1 MSAKI
6 EDISFSIT
14 TTSSNPPQ
22 EGFNNMAN
30 KVMDKLAE
38 ICVGSEYN
46 STEHKLTY
54 YGHEITCVGSG
65 GSDELKEIILS
76 IKIKNISDSVI
87 NDLSMT
93 GNYSYTTVSSGD
105 STSLIWSFSTR
116 MSLLTDNDNFFVNFS
131 SHKYDLFRSD
141 TLFGNCKV
149 GENNYLCYSNDTYQ
163 AILCDQAGN
172 RVYITDKSGLNNYL
186 AYVVLEDD
194 QMDAGK
200 IVYIDALLFDMNNIV
215 AGVSTHSII
224 SITATGLSSNT
235 FINVNGKLYHIL
247 NGSGTKWIGLCAGD
261 AE

>member
-6 EDISFSIT
+6 ENISFSIT
-14 TTSSNPPQ
+14 TTSSTPPQ

-46 STEHKLTY
+46 SAEHKLTY

-65 GSDELKEIILS
+65 SSNEIKLGL
-76 IKIKNISDSVI
+76 KIKNISDGVI
-87 NDLSMT
+87 NDINMK
-93 GNYSYTTVSSGD
+93 GDYSYTNVSHDG
-105 STSLIWSFSTR
+105 STSFIWSFSTR

-131 SHKYDLFRSD
+131 SHKYNLFSSS

-149 GENNYLCYSNDTYQ
+149 GENNYLCYTNKNYQ

-172 RVYITDKSGLNNYL
+172 KTYLTDYHGLNNYL
-186 AYVVLEDD
+186 AYVVVEDD

-200 IVYIDALLFDMNNIV
+200 IVYIDALLFGLNNIV
-215 AGVSTHSII
+215 AGVSTHNII
-224 SITATGLSSNT
+224 SITAKSLSPNT
-235 FINVNGKLYHIL
+235 FINVNGKVYYIL
-247 NGSGTKWIGLCAGD
+247 SGSGKKWIGLCAGD

>member
-1 MSAKI
+1 MSVKI
-6 EDISFSIT
+6 ENISFSMT

-54 YGHEITCVGSG
+54 YGHEITCVGSD
-65 GSDELKEIILS
+65 SDSPNKISLLL
-76 IKIKNISDSVI
+76 KIKNISDSVI
-87 NDLSMT
+87 NDMDLS
-93 GNYSYTTVSSGD
+93 GDYSYTTASNED
-105 STSLIWSFSTR
+105 STSFIWSFSTR
-116 MSLLTDNDNFFVNFS
+116 MSLLKDNDNFFVNFS
-131 SHKYDLFRSD
+131 SSGYNLFRSD

-149 GENNYLCYSNDTYQ
+149 GENNYLCYTNESYQ

-172 RVYITDKSGLNNYL
+172 RVYMTDYHGLNGYL
-186 AYVVLEDD
+186 AYVVLADN

-215 AGVSTHSII
+215 AGVSTHNII
-224 SITATGLSSNT
+224 SITATGISNNT
-235 FINVNGKLYHIL
+235 FINVNGKVYYIL
-247 NGSGTKWIGLCAGD
+247 SGSGTKWIGLCAGD

>member
-6 EDISFSIT
+6 ENISFSLT
-14 TTSSNPPQ
+14 TTSSSPPQ
-22 EGFNNMAN
+22 EGLDNMAN
-30 KVMDKLAE
+30 KVMDKLSK

-46 STEHKLTY
+46 SAEHKLTY
-54 YGHEITCVGSG
+54 YGHEITCVGSTF
-65 GSDELKEIILS
+65 SDSSNTIGLS
-76 IKIKNISDSVI
+76 LKIKNISDSVI
-87 NDLSMT
+87 KSLGMT
-93 GNYSYTTVSSGD
+93 GNYSYTTVSSGN
-105 STSLIWSFSTR
+105 STSFIWRFSTR

-131 SHKYDLFRSD
+131 SHSYDLFRSD
-141 TLFGNCKV
+141 ALFGNCKV

-172 RVYITDKSGLNNYL
+172 RLYITDKSGLNNYL
-186 AYVVLEDD
+186 AYVVLEDN

-215 AGVSTHSII
+215 AGVSTHNII
-224 SITATGLSSNT
+224 SITATGLSPNT

-261 AE
+261 A

>member
-1 MSAKI
+1 MSVKI

-14 TTSSNPPQ
+14 TPPSAPPQ

-46 STEHKLTY
+46 SSEHKLTY

-65 GSDELKEIILS
+65 SSNS
-76 IKIKNISDSVI
+76 INLALKIKNISDSVI
-87 NDLSMT
+87 NDVNMS
-93 GNYSYTTVSSGD
+93 GDYSYTEVSHEG
-105 STSLIWSFSTR
+105 STSIIWSFSTR
-116 MSLLTDNDNFFVNFS
+116 MSLLKDNDSFFVNFS
-131 SHKYDLFRSD
+131 AHKYYLFSPS

-149 GENNYLCYSNDTYQ
+149 GENNYLCYTNERSQ
-163 AILCDQAGN
+163 AILCDQTGN
-172 RVYITDKSGLNNYL
+172 RVYITDYHGLNDYM
-186 AYVVLEDD
+186 AYVVLTDN

-215 AGVSTHSII
+215 AGVSTHNII
-224 SITATGLSSNT
+224 SITAKGISKNT
-235 FINVNGKLYHIL
+235 FINVNGKVYYIL
-247 NGSGTKWIGLCAGD
+247 SGSGTKWIGLCAGD

>member
-6 EDISFSIT
+6 EDISFSMT

-54 YGHEITCVGSG
+54 YGHEITCVGSVD
-65 GSDELKEIILS
+65 STKIKLLL
-76 IKIKNISDSVI
+76 KIKNISDSVI
-87 NDLSMT
+87 NDIEMS
-93 GNYSYTTVSSGD
+93 GDYSCTTVSSGD
-105 STSLIWSFSTR
+105 SDSFIWSFSTR
-116 MSLLTDNDNFFVNFS
+116 MSLLKDNDNFFVNFS
-131 SHKYDLFRSD
+131 ASGYKLFSPAK
-141 TLFGNCKV
+141 LFGNCKV
-149 GENNYLCYSNDTYQ
+149 GENNYLCYPNNNNQ
-163 AILCDQAGN
+163 AILCDQDGN
-172 RVYITDKSGLNNYL
+172 RVYVTDYHGLHDYM
-186 AYVVLEDD
+186 AYVVVADN

-215 AGVSTHSII
+215 AGVSTHNII
-224 SITATGLSSNT
+224 SITATGISNNT
-235 FINVNGKLYHIL
+235 FINVNGKVYYIL
-247 NGSGTKWIGLCAGD
+247 SGSGTKWIGLCAGD